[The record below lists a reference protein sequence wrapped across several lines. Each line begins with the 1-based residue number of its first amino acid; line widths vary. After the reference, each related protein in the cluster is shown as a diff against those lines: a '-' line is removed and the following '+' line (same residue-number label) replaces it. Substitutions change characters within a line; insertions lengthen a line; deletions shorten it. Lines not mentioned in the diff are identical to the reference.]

1 MKYLLFI
8 FTLSITLP
16 ASSVFAEDPVY
27 GWQLMSEQERLEH
40 NAKMQSMQTQEER
53 NQYRLEH
60 HEMMEQRAKEQGVTL
75 PDVPQNRND
84 MMDRRGGMGSGD
96 MGSGGRGMGGGGMGS
111 GGMGSGGMGSG
122 GMGGGRR

>member
-1 MKYLLFI
+1 MNTHMKHLLFI

-16 ASSVFAEDPVY
+16 ASSVFADETVY

-40 NAKMQSMQTQEER
+40 NAKMQSMKTQEER
-53 NQYRLEH
+53 SQYRLEH

-84 MMDRRGGMGSGD
+84 MMDGRGGM
-96 MGSGGRGMGGGGMGS
+96 MGNGMGNGGGRGMGGGMGS
-111 GGMGSGGMGSG
+111 GGGMGGG

>member
-1 MKYLLFI
+1 MNTHMKSLLFI

-40 NAKMQSMQTQEER
+40 RSKMQSMKTEEER

-60 HEMMEQRAKEQGVTL
+60 HEMMEQRAKEQGITL
-75 PDVPQNRND
+75 PDVPQNRNN
-84 MMDRRGGMGSGD
+84 MMDGRGD
-96 MGSGGRGMGGGGMGS
+96 MGNGGRGMGGGGMG
-111 GGMGSGGMGSG
+111 G
-122 GMGGGRR
+122 GMGGGGRR

>member
-1 MKYLLFI
+1 MNTHMKYLLFI

-40 NAKMQSMQTQEER
+40 NTKMQSMETQEER

-84 MMDRRGGMGSGD
+84 MMD
-96 MGSGGRGMGGGGMGS
+96 GRGGMGS
-111 GGMGSGGMGSG
+111 GGMGSGGGRGMGSGG